1 MIRNLPYI
9 VFRKGMCRYLLCDVV
24 LYHGRANP
32 ELHFVCFHSFVVGLL
47 VSESCGVGV

>member
-1 MIRNLPYI
+1 MIRNMPYI
-9 VFRKGMCRYLLCDVV
+9 VFRKGMCLYLPRYVV

-32 ELHFVCFHSFVVGLL
+32 ELHFVSIHSFVVGLL